1 MLSMSGTSKPRIRKK
16 MKYESAVLGGK
27 VTPKGDSELLFS

>member
-1 MLSMSGTSKPRIRKK
+1 MLSMSGTAKPRIREK